1 MILLTGATGYIGSH
15 IWLELIQNKLPVIGV
30 DNLSN
35 SSVDVLES
43 IKFISSGNPVFF
55 LGDVRDEDFLTNIFK
70 KNDIRLVIHLA
81 ALKNIQQSMLMERE
95 YFDVNINGL
104 KNILAIMQKN
114 CCKKI
119 IFGSSAA
126 VYDSE
131 SESPKD
137 EFSSLRPLSIYGKT
151 KLIGEKLISES
162 CAGGLGIQSI
172 ILRYF
177 NVEGRHSSGFLTNN
191 AQPCSGSLFSE
202 IYKILRGEKDCLT
215 IYGDNWNTS
224 DGTCVRDYIHLSD
237 LATGHIKAIN
247 LLEQSSDSFI
257 FNLGTGIGNSV
268 KNVIAECEKI
278 TKKTISYK
286 VLNRRAH
293 EVGVSYANIN
303 LAKSLLRWSPN
314 RTIHDICK
322 ASFGSF

>member
-15 IWLELIQNKLPVIGV
+15 VWAELLQNKFPVIGI

-35 SSVDVLES
+35 SSADVLKP
-43 IKFISSGNPVFF
+43 INHISSGIPLFIR
-55 LGDVRDEDFLTNIFK
+55 GDIRDENFLTKVFK
-70 KNDIRLVIHLA
+70 ENNIRLVIHLA
-81 ALKNIQQSMLMERE
+81 ALKNIQQSMRMERE

-104 KNILAIMQKN
+104 KTILAIMHKN

-131 SESPKD
+131 TESPKD
-137 EFSSLRPLSIYGKT
+137 EFSSLKPLSIYGKT

-202 IYKILRGEKDCLT
+202 IYKIFRGEKDYLT

-224 DGTCVRDYIHLSD
+224 DGTCVRDYIHVSD
-237 LATGHIKAIN
+237 LSTGHIKAIN
-247 LLEQSSDSFI
+247 LLEQSSDSYI

-268 KNVIAECEKI
+268 KNVIAECEKS
-278 TKKTISYK
+278 TKKIISYK

-322 ASFGSF
+322 TSFGTF